1 MPWVR
6 RWCRGSRACDVL
18 LPTIA
23 GMPTATKK
31 ARAKPGARP
40 PEAHSLDRFDFQKD
54 ALGYALRRAQVHA
67 YELFFDMLGSLE
79 LSPARLTA
87 LSLIAM
93 EPEINQATLAK
104 RLDVAGPSVMKLIDA
119 LEQAGFIRRNDVPGD
134 RRRYSLVLTASGRAL
149 LETLQERLAAY
160 EKQLAR
166 NLSAAERQQLMT
178 LLAKLVA

>member
-1 MPWVR
+1 
-6 RWCRGSRACDVL
+6 
-18 LPTIA
+18 
-23 GMPTATKK
+23 MPTAPKK
-31 ARAKPGARP
+31 TRAKPRA
-40 PEAHSLDRFDFQKD
+40 PEREAMPLDRFDFQKD

-67 YELFFDMLGSLE
+67 YALFFEMLGSLE

-93 EPEINQATLAK
+93 QPEINQATLAR

-119 LEQAGFIRRNDVPGD
+119 LEQAGFIRRDEVPGD

-160 EKQLAR
+160 EKQLAQR
-166 NLSAAERQQLMT
+166 LTVADRKQLMA
-178 LLAKLVA
+178 LLAKLVG

>member
-1 MPWVR
+1 MPAAPKKTR
-6 RWCRGSRACDVL
+6 AQRGTTER
-18 LPTIA
+18 
-23 GMPTATKK
+23 
-31 ARAKPGARP
+31 
-40 PEAHSLDRFDFQKD
+40 EANPLDRFDFQKD

-67 YELFFDMLGSLE
+67 YGLFFEMLGSLE

-93 EPEINQATLAK
+93 EPEINQAALAK

-149 LETLQERLAAY
+149 LETLHERLAAY
-160 EKQLAR
+160 EKQLAQR
-166 NLSAAERQQLMT
+166 LTAADRKQLMA
-178 LLAKLVA
+178 LLAKLVG

>member
-1 MPWVR
+1 MP
-6 RWCRGSRACDVL
+6 AA
-18 LPTIA
+18 P
-23 GMPTATKK
+23 KK
-31 ARAKPGARP
+31 ARAKPGTPR
-40 PEAHSLDRFDFQKD
+40 EANPLERFDFQKD

-67 YELFFDMLGSLE
+67 YDLFFEMLGSLE

-119 LEQAGFIRRNDVPGD
+119 LEQAGFIRRNEVPGD

-149 LETLQERLAAY
+149 LETLQVRLAAY
-160 EKQLAR
+160 EEKL
-166 NLSAAERQQLMT
+166 AERLTATDRKQLMT
-178 LLAKLVA
+178 LLAKLVG